1 MAEAIDNYRI
11 GSVSLV
17 LGATNLGFTD
27 ESTTVVVGTEY
38 ADITVD
44 KYGSTLVDKRVM
56 GRSVTITTNLKQTSK
71 SDLADVWAKAF
82 PANDGAGVARIDLAA
97 ETNDS
102 MRALGAVLVLK
113 RRNSADATEN
123 FTFWKAAVTEVGDM
137 ALNNEGETLLPVT
150 FTCFID
156 ETNGL
161 MTFGDST
168 A

>member
-1 MAEAIDNYRI
+1 MSENIDNYRI
-11 GSVSLV
+11 GSVSVV
-17 LGATNLGFTD
+17 LGGTNLGFTD
-27 ESTTVVVGTEY
+27 ESTAVTVSTEY

-44 KYGSTLVDKRVM
+44 KYGNTPVDKRIM
-56 GRSVTITTNLKQTSK
+56 GRQVTITTNLMQTSK
-71 SDLADVWAKAF
+71 SDLADTWEKVF
-82 PANDGAGVARIDLAA
+82 PANNAADANKINLAD

-102 MRALGAVLVLK
+102 MRAVAATLVLK
-113 RRNSADATEN
+113 RRNAADATED

-161 MTFGDST
+161 FTFGDSSL
-168 A
+168 